1 MCVITNPHYL
11 ILCLLYYASFLQV
24 AMGQGQS
31 NIALRLLRDCAANGD
46 WLCLKNLHL
55 MIHWLSVLE
64 KVRVERM
71 KVESCILH
79 KYSDVYFSHW
89 MCHLVL

>member
-1 MCVITNPHYL
+1 MTFSYL
-11 ILCLLYYASFLQV
+11 SSVKASLCTLGSLSTDFYLHHQTMPLLNYFNTPLLQV

-31 NIALRLLRDCAANGD
+31 DIALRLLRDCASNGD

-64 KVRVERM
+64 KVRL
-71 KVESCILH
+71 KGL
-79 KYSDVYFSHW
+79 
-89 MCHLVL
+89 